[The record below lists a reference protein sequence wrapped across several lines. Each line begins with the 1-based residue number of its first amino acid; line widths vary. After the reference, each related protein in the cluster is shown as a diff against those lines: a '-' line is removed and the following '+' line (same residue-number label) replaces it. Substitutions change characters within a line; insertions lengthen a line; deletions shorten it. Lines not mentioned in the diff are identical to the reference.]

1 MAEMKPEI
9 GAYRQFLTDMKPM
22 IEARVGG
29 PVAGVAEADH
39 DVPTRDGSS
48 IVIRS
53 YTPDQAPP
61 KGSPLIVMYHGGG
74 FCIGDLLTLTP
85 LCRTLAAKLGA
96 VVLNVAYRL
105 APENPFPIPIYDS
118 WDALQ
123 WVYLDAL
130 DIFCVVC

>member
-1 MAEMKPEI
+1 MN
-9 GAYRQFLTDMKPM
+9 PM

-39 DVPTRDGSS
+39 DVPTRDGLS
-48 IVIRS
+48 IVVRS
-53 YTPDQAPP
+53 YTPDLRPL

-74 FCIGDLLTLTP
+74 FCIGDLLTITP
-85 LCRTLAAKLGA
+85 LCRILAMKLGA

-105 APENPFPIPIYDS
+105 APEHQLPIPIYDS

-123 WVYLDAL
+123 WVGFDVQTASKSL
-130 DIFCVVC
+130 C

>member
-1 MAEMKPEI
+1 
-9 GAYRQFLTDMKPM
+9 MKPM
-22 IEARVGG
+22 IEAQVGG
-29 PVAGVAEADH
+29 PAAGVVEADH

-48 IVIRS
+48 IVVRS
-53 YTPDQAPP
+53 YIPDQAPP

-85 LCRTLAAKLGA
+85 LCRILAMKLGA

-105 APENPFPIPIYDS
+105 APEHQFPIPVYDS

-123 WVYLDAL
+123 WVGLDVRNVFRKL
-130 DIFCVVC
+130 Y